1 MNIAINFWAPKKKN
15 YFLNHSNSRFLQKKD
30 SFLKSPSKT
39 NKKVRKQNSFL
50 KTHPWTRSLNNFPAV
65 KAGTRLAGIAIFS
78 PVLGFNPWRAERSRG
93 SKEPNPR
100 METFLPSTT
109 ESIIVSM
116 AASTTRETSVLVSS
130 VRAATRL
137 TRSALFIGKFVC
149 SRE

>member
-1 MNIAINFWAPKKKN
+1 MCNSFWVNKNNIIFLIIQILSFHKKKGLI
-15 YFLNHSNSRFLQKKD
+15 FKESLTKE
-30 SFLKSPSKT
+30 
-39 NKKVRKQNSFL
+39 KVSKQNSFK
-50 KTHPWTRSLNNFPAV
+50 KTQPWTRSLNNFPAV

-78 PVLGFNPWRAERSRG
+78 PVLGFKPWRAERSRG

-116 AASTTRETSVLVSS
+116 AASTTRDTSVLVSS

-137 TRSALFIGKFVC
+137 TKSALFIGKIVC